1 MVIAAAAVLVLV
13 VAGAG
18 YELTKSHGTTAA
30 APPSPAVVAP
40 PAAPQIATLHGPA
53 ALLANATANA
63 LAAKSAHV
71 DVRTVVP
78 KHGVAIYSDDDAI
91 GGGIQRVRVD
101 GGHAT
106 VLVIGATTYV
116 TADQVGFTKYFRMSA
131 SQARAVRGQWLPLVP
146 GQPDYTSVTEGVTLT
161 STLQEIGISG
171 TLKRLS
177 VRTKDGQRV
186 FGIQGQA
193 AGDGMPKGTRATLW
207 ISVGAHGLPVE
218 YDAGGA
224 KPLMTA
230 RFSHWGRAV
239 SLRTPSPIVGASGS
253 AT

>member
-1 MVIAAAAVLVLV
+1 VVVALVVV

-18 YELTKSHGTTAA
+18 YELTRPHGTKTAA
-30 APPSPAVVAP
+30 PAQPAVVAP
-40 PAAPQIATLHGPA
+40 PAAPQITTLHGAA

-78 KHGVAIYSDDDAI
+78 KHGVVTYSDDDAI
-91 GGGIQRVRVD
+91 DGGIQRVRAG

-116 TADQVGFTKYFRMSA
+116 TADRVGFIKYFRMSA
-131 SQARAVRGQWLPLVP
+131 SQARAIRGQWLPLVP
-146 GQPDYTSVTEGVTLT
+146 GQPDYTSVTEGVTLA
-161 STLQEIGISG
+161 STLQEIGIAG
-171 TLKRLS
+171 PFKRLS

-186 FGIQGQA
+186 VGIQGHA
-193 AGDGMPKGTRATLW
+193 TGDGTPKGVRATLW

-218 YDAGGA
+218 YDELGA
-224 KPLMTA
+224 KASMTA

-239 SLRTPSPIVGASGS
+239 TLTTPSPIVGASSS